1 MGLLPTKP
9 TMPVINPIGDITVV
23 YGAAGVGKTTFGA
36 SIPRALLIDADNGAR
51 QLQTYRVPC
60 TITAPEGTPYRDAE
74 IWDTFIQT
82 TNELRDE
89 IIKSGGKR
97 PFDFVI
103 VDTVTKA
110 IASALIYIQK
120 QHGVTSMVDGKFA
133 YGKGYQLF
141 YAHIDHV
148 LKVYRTMNVGLIFL
162 AHERQL
168 EYNDE
173 YGQKRYMWQPDISKA
188 VCEHFK
194 RNCDHIVRM
203 TVKSDLF
210 DTGEAER
217 KRVLSGEPTSSQEG
231 KTRGGIYRDG
241 TPALWSEVMARYK
254 EAQENALPKK

>member
-1 MGLLPTKP
+1 MALLPTKP

-51 QLQTYRVPC
+51 QLETYRVPC

-103 VDTVTKA
+103 VDTITKV
-110 IASALIYIQK
+110 ILSALTYLQRENN
-120 QHGVTSMVDGKFA
+120 VSSMVEGKFKF
-133 YGKGYQLF
+133 GKGYQLF
-141 YAHIDHV
+141 YAHFDHV
-148 LKVYRTMNVGLIFL
+148 LKIYRTMGVGLVFL
-162 AHERQL
+162 AHEQL
-168 EYNDE
+168 VEFDDE

-188 VCEHFK
+188 VWKYFK
-194 RNCDHIVRM
+194 CSCDHIVRL
-203 TVKSDLF
+203 TIKSDLF
-210 DTGEAER
+210 DTGKAER